1 MKVAAIVQAR
11 FNSTRLPGKVM
22 KKIFNKPVIEILLKR
37 LSKSL
42 KINQIIL
49 ACTENKK
56 DKSIINICKKLK
68 IPIFRGNE
76 KNVLDRYYKAAS
88 KFKVDVIVRIT
99 GDCPLIDSNLVDDV
113 LKYYVKKK
121 QIMLATL

>member
-121 QIMLATL
+121 SRLC